1 MAAGR
6 TCDHR
11 HPAALL
17 HDYARERSCNAAT
30 ADTQPTMVYPSVYPS
45 ANEKKRVS
53 SFEANPLILLAEW
66 TGLEPATPG
75 VTGRYSN
82 QLNYHSLVRTLAQL
96 TSSFLTGRIIGL
108 LRKPCQTW
116 RPLGDS
122 NPCNHRERVV
132 S

>member
-1 MAAGR
+1 M
-6 TCDHR
+6 
-11 HPAALL
+11 
-17 HDYARERSCNAAT
+17 ES
-30 ADTQPTMVYPSVYPS
+30 
-45 ANEKKRVS
+45 
-53 SFEANPLILLAEW
+53 LAEW

-82 QLNYHSLVRTLAQL
+82 QLNYHSAWDE
-96 TSSFLTGRIIGL
+96 FDIAAL
-108 LRKPCQTW
+108 LSLLDNTQAHQTW